1 MIMRQ
6 SGKRRMKNLLLAAAF
21 TAAAASGALV
31 SNVHKGEAWG
41 GWWRPWEPENY
52 WDPVRISWRDTF
64 DPEHYFFGD
73 LSEQGGSVYDYTRI
87 IKSVLFGEKFLHI
100 VENIAEQLG
109 IDIIDRLHLDPMIMN
124 IATSMAGE
132 KQSRATELHSTAQKD
147 LLTESSSFHSYNEGH
162 EAYEAPRNL
171 VRQRKEISASAVKY
185 AQIAESAIADGDR
198 TRETV
203 HRLVEAAANAKGE
216 TELRQIMEQLNA
228 ISVADQSQVTAL
240 LAAKVQL
247 ENDQRQVDLD
257 KEIEWEKQAQDAKII
272 VTDPYNEERAAV
284 SGYEREKPRGF
295 VRFK

>member
-1 MIMRQ
+1 MANRFGKH
-6 SGKRRMKNLLLAAAF
+6 GKRVLLITAF
-21 TAAAASGALV
+21 TVAASAGALV

-41 GWWRPWEPENY
+41 WWGPWEPENY
-52 WDPVRISWRDTF
+52 WDPIRISWRDTF
-64 DPEHYFFGD
+64 DPGHYFLGD
-73 LSEQGGSVYDYTRI
+73 LSGQGGSVYDYTRI

-162 EAYEAPRNL
+162 EAYDAPRNL
-171 VRQRKEISASAVKY
+171 VRQRQEISASAAKY

-203 HRLVEAAANAKGE
+203 HRLMEAAANAKGE

-284 SGYEREKPRGF
+284 SGYDREKPRGF

>member
-1 MIMRQ
+1 MANRF
-6 SGKRRMKNLLLAAAF
+6 GKYGKNLLLIAAF
-21 TAAAASGALV
+21 TAAAASGALL
-31 SNVHKGEAWG
+31 SNVHQGEAWG
-41 GWWRPWEPENY
+41 GWWGPWEPENY
-52 WDPVRISWRDTF
+52 WDPIRISWRDTF
-64 DPEHYFFGD
+64 DPGHYFLGD
-73 LSEQGGSVYDYTRI
+73 LSGQGGSVYDYTRI

-124 IATSMAGE
+124 IATNMAGE
-132 KQSRATELHSTAQKD
+132 KQNRATELHSTAQKD

-162 EAYEAPRNL
+162 EAYDAPRNL
-171 VRQRKEISASAVKY
+171 VRQRQEISASAVKY

-203 HRLVEAAANAKGE
+203 HRLMEAAANAKGE

-284 SGYEREKPRGF
+284 SGYDREKPRGF

>member
-1 MIMRQ
+1 MANRFGKH
-6 SGKRRMKNLLLAAAF
+6 GKRVLLITAF
-21 TAAAASGALV
+21 TVAASAGALV

-41 GWWRPWEPENY
+41 WWGPWEPENY
-52 WDPVRISWRDTF
+52 WDPIRISWRDTF
-64 DPEHYFFGD
+64 DPGHYFLGD
-73 LSEQGGSVYDYTRI
+73 LSGQGGSVYDYTRI

-124 IATSMAGE
+124 IATNMAGE
-132 KQSRATELHSTAQKD
+132 KQNRATELHSTAQKD

-162 EAYEAPRNL
+162 EAYDAPRNL
-171 VRQRKEISASAVKY
+171 VRQRQEISVSAVKY

-203 HRLVEAAANAKGE
+203 HRLMEAAANAKGE

-284 SGYEREKPRGF
+284 SGYDREKPRGF

>member
-1 MIMRQ
+1 MANRF
-6 SGKRRMKNLLLAAAF
+6 GKQGRRVLLIAAF
-21 TAAAASGALV
+21 TVAASAGALV

-41 GWWRPWEPENY
+41 WWGPWEPENY
-52 WDPVRISWRDTF
+52 WDPIRISWRDTF
-64 DPEHYFFGD
+64 DPEHYFLGD
-73 LSEQGGSVYDYTRI
+73 LSGQGGSVYDYTRI

-162 EAYEAPRNL
+162 EAYDAPRNL
-171 VRQRKEISASAVKY
+171 VRQRQEISASAAKY

-203 HRLVEAAANAKGE
+203 HRLMEAAANAKGE
-216 TELRQIMEQLNA
+216 TELR
-228 ISVADQSQVTAL
+228 DQ
-240 LAAKVQL
+240 
-247 ENDQRQVDLD
+247 
-257 KEIEWEKQAQDAKII
+257 
-272 VTDPYNEERAAV
+272 
-284 SGYEREKPRGF
+284 
-295 VRFK
+295 

>member
-41 GWWRPWEPENY
+41 GWWGPWEPENY
-52 WDPVRISWRDTF
+52 WDPIRISWRDTF
-64 DPEHYFFGD
+64 DPGHYFLGD
-73 LSEQGGSVYDYTRI
+73 LSGQGGSVYDYTRI

-132 KQSRATELHSTAQKD
+132 KQNRAVELHSTAQKD

-162 EAYEAPRNL
+162 EAYDAPRNL
-171 VRQRKEISASAVKY
+171 VRQRQEISASAAKY

-203 HRLVEAAANAKGE
+203 HRLMEAAANAKGE

-284 SGYEREKPRGF
+284 SGYDREKPRGF

>member
-1 MIMRQ
+1 MANRFGKH
-6 SGKRRMKNLLLAAAF
+6 GKRVLLITAF
-21 TAAAASGALV
+21 TVAASAGALV

-41 GWWRPWEPENY
+41 WWGPWEPENY
-52 WDPVRISWRDTF
+52 WDPIRISWRDTF
-64 DPEHYFFGD
+64 DPGHYFLGD
-73 LSEQGGSVYDYTRI
+73 LSGQGGSVYDYTRI

-124 IATSMAGE
+124 IATNMAGE
-132 KQSRATELHSTAQKD
+132 KQNRATELHSTAQKD

-162 EAYEAPRNL
+162 EAYDAPRNL
-171 VRQRKEISASAVKY
+171 VRQRQEISASAVKY

-203 HRLVEAAANAKGE
+203 HRLMEAAANAKGE

-284 SGYEREKPRGF
+284 SGYDREKPRGF

>member
-1 MIMRQ
+1 MANRFGKH
-6 SGKRRMKNLLLAAAF
+6 GKRVLLITAF
-21 TAAAASGALV
+21 TVAASAGALV

-41 GWWRPWEPENY
+41 WWGPWEPENY
-52 WDPVRISWRDTF
+52 WDPIRISWRDTF
-64 DPEHYFFGD
+64 DPGHYFLGD
-73 LSEQGGSVYDYTRI
+73 LSGQGGSVYDYTRI

-162 EAYEAPRNL
+162 EAYDAPRNL
-171 VRQRKEISASAVKY
+171 MRQRQEISASAAKY

-203 HRLVEAAANAKGE
+203 HRLMEAAANAKGE

>member
-1 MIMRQ
+1 MANRFGKH
-6 SGKRRMKNLLLAAAF
+6 GKRVLLITAF
-21 TAAAASGALV
+21 TVAASAGALV

-41 GWWRPWEPENY
+41 WWGPWEPENY
-52 WDPVRISWRDTF
+52 WDPIRISWRDTF
-64 DPEHYFFGD
+64 DPGHYFLGD
-73 LSEQGGSVYDYTRI
+73 LSGQGGSVYDYTRI

-147 LLTESSSFHSYNEGH
+147 LLTESTSFHSSTEGH
-162 EAYEAPRNL
+162 EAYDAPRNL
-171 VRQRKEISASAVKY
+171 VRQRQEISASAAKY

-203 HRLVEAAANAKGE
+203 HRLMEAAANAKGE

-228 ISVADQSQVTAL
+228 LSVADQSQVTAL

>member
-1 MIMRQ
+1 MANRFGKQ
-6 SGKRRMKNLLLAAAF
+6 GKRVLLIVAF
-21 TAAAASGALV
+21 TVAASAGGLV

-41 GWWRPWEPENY
+41 DWWGPWEPENY

-64 DPEHYFFGD
+64 DPAHYFFRD
-73 LSEQGGSVYDYTRI
+73 LEGQGGSVYDYTRI

-109 IDIIDRLHLDPMIMN
+109 IDIINKIPLDPMIMHL
-124 IATSMAGE
+124 ATGLTEE
-132 KQSRATELHSTAQKD
+132 KQSRAAELHNTMQKD
-147 LLTESSSFHSYNEGH
+147 LLTESNAFHSYNEGH
-162 EAYEAPRNL
+162 EDYDAPRNR
-171 VRQRKEISASAVKY
+171 VRQRKEISASAAKY
-185 AQIAESAIADGDR
+185 VQIAEAAIADNDN

-228 ISVADQSQVTAL
+228 LSVADQSQVTAL

-247 ENDQRQVDLD
+247 ENDQRQVQLD
-257 KEIEWEKQAQDAKII
+257 EEVEREKQAQNAKII
-272 VTDPYNEERAAV
+272 VTDPYNEERAAA

>member
-1 MIMRQ
+1 MANRFGKH
-6 SGKRRMKNLLLAAAF
+6 GKRVLLIAAF
-21 TAAAASGALV
+21 TVAASAGALV

-41 GWWRPWEPENY
+41 WWGPWEPENY
-52 WDPVRISWRDTF
+52 WDPIRISWRDTF
-64 DPEHYFFGD
+64 DPGHYFLGD
-73 LSEQGGSVYDYTRI
+73 LSGQGGSVYDYTRI

>member
-1 MIMRQ
+1 MANRFGKH
-6 SGKRRMKNLLLAAAF
+6 GKRVLLITAF
-21 TAAAASGALV
+21 TVAASAGALV

-41 GWWRPWEPENY
+41 WWGPWEPENY
-52 WDPVRISWRDTF
+52 WDPIRISWRDTF
-64 DPEHYFFGD
+64 DPGHYFLGD
-73 LSEQGGSVYDYTRI
+73 LSGQGGSVYDYTRI

-147 LLTESSSFHSYNEGH
+147 LLTESTSFHSYNEGH
-162 EAYEAPRNL
+162 EAYDAPRNL
-171 VRQRKEISASAVKY
+171 VRQRQEISASAAKY

-203 HRLVEAAANAKGE
+203 HRLMEAAANAKGE

-284 SGYEREKPRGF
+284 SGYDREKPRGF

>member
-1 MIMRQ
+1 MANRFGKH
-6 SGKRRMKNLLLAAAF
+6 GKRVLLITAF
-21 TAAAASGALV
+21 TVAASAGGLV

-41 GWWRPWEPENY
+41 WWGPWEPENY
-52 WDPVRISWRDTF
+52 WDPIRISWRDTF
-64 DPEHYFFGD
+64 DPGHYFLGD
-73 LSEQGGSVYDYTRI
+73 LSGQGGSVYDYTRI

-124 IATSMAGE
+124 IATNMAGE
-132 KQSRATELHSTAQKD
+132 KQNRATELHSAAQKD

-228 ISVADQSQVTAL
+228 ISVADQSQLTAL

>member
-1 MIMRQ
+1 MANRFGKH
-6 SGKRRMKNLLLAAAF
+6 GKRVLLITAF
-21 TAAAASGALV
+21 TVAASAGALV

-41 GWWRPWEPENY
+41 WWGPWEPENY
-52 WDPVRISWRDTF
+52 WDPIRISWRDTF
-64 DPEHYFFGD
+64 DPGHYFLGD
-73 LSEQGGSVYDYTRI
+73 LSGQGGSVYDYTRI

-124 IATSMAGE
+124 IATNMAGE
-132 KQSRATELHSTAQKD
+132 KQNRATELHSTAQKD

-162 EAYEAPRNL
+162 EAYDAPRNL
-171 VRQRKEISASAVKY
+171 VRQRQEISTSAVKY

-203 HRLVEAAANAKGE
+203 HRLMEAAANAKGE

-284 SGYEREKPRGF
+284 SGYDREKPRGF

>member
-1 MIMRQ
+1 M
-6 SGKRRMKNLLLAAAF
+6 
-21 TAAAASGALV
+21 
-31 SNVHKGEAWG
+31 
-41 GWWRPWEPENY
+41 
-52 WDPVRISWRDTF
+52 
-64 DPEHYFFGD
+64 GD
-73 LSEQGGSVYDYTRI
+73 LSGQGGSVYDYTRI

-147 LLTESSSFHSYNEGH
+147 LLTESTSFHSYNEGH
-162 EAYEAPRNL
+162 EAYDAPRNL
-171 VRQRKEISASAVKY
+171 VRQRQEISASAAKY

-203 HRLVEAAANAKGE
+203 HRLMEAAANAKGE

-228 ISVADQSQVTAL
+228 LSVADQSQVTAL

>member
-1 MIMRQ
+1 MANRF
-6 SGKRRMKNLLLAAAF
+6 GKQGRRVLLIAAF
-21 TAAAASGALV
+21 TVAASAGALV

-41 GWWRPWEPENY
+41 WWGPWEPENY
-52 WDPVRISWRDTF
+52 WDPIRISWRDTF
-64 DPEHYFFGD
+64 DPGHYFLGD
-73 LSEQGGSVYDYTRI
+73 LSGQGGSVYDYTRI

-162 EAYEAPRNL
+162 EAYDAPRNL
-171 VRQRKEISASAVKY
+171 VRQRQEISASAAKY

-203 HRLVEAAANAKGE
+203 HRLMEAAANAKGE

>member
-1 MIMRQ
+1 MANRFGKH
-6 SGKRRMKNLLLAAAF
+6 GKRVLLITAF
-21 TAAAASGALV
+21 TVAASAGALV

-41 GWWRPWEPENY
+41 WWGPWEPENY
-52 WDPVRISWRDTF
+52 WDPIRISWRDTF
-64 DPEHYFFGD
+64 DPGHYFLGD
-73 LSEQGGSVYDYTRI
+73 LSGQGGSVYDYTRI

-124 IATSMAGE
+124 IATNMAGE
-132 KQSRATELHSTAQKD
+132 KQNRATELHSTAQKD

-162 EAYEAPRNL
+162 EAYDAPRNL
-171 VRQRKEISASAVKY
+171 VRQRQDISASAVKY

-203 HRLVEAAANAKGE
+203 HRLMEAAANAKGE

-284 SGYEREKPRGF
+284 SGYDREKPRGF

>member
-1 MIMRQ
+1 MANRFGKH
-6 SGKRRMKNLLLAAAF
+6 GKRVLLITAF
-21 TAAAASGALV
+21 TVAASAGALV

-41 GWWRPWEPENY
+41 WWGPWEPENY
-52 WDPVRISWRDTF
+52 WDPIRISWRDTF
-64 DPEHYFFGD
+64 DPGHYFLGD
-73 LSEQGGSVYDYTRI
+73 LSGQGGSVYDYTRI

-124 IATSMAGE
+124 IATNMAGE
-132 KQSRATELHSTAQKD
+132 KQNRATELHSAAQKD

-162 EAYEAPRNL
+162 EAYDAPRNL
-171 VRQRKEISASAVKY
+171 VRQRQEISASAAKY

-203 HRLVEAAANAKGE
+203 HRLMEAAANAKGE

-284 SGYEREKPRGF
+284 SGYDREKPRGF

>member
-1 MIMRQ
+1 
-6 SGKRRMKNLLLAAAF
+6 
-21 TAAAASGALV
+21 
-31 SNVHKGEAWG
+31 
-41 GWWRPWEPENY
+41 
-52 WDPVRISWRDTF
+52 
-64 DPEHYFFGD
+64 
-73 LSEQGGSVYDYTRI
+73 
-87 IKSVLFGEKFLHI
+87 
-100 VENIAEQLG
+100 
-109 IDIIDRLHLDPMIMN
+109 MN

-203 HRLVEAAANAKGE
+203 HRLMEAAANAKGE

-284 SGYEREKPRGF
+284 SGYDREKPRGF

>member
-1 MIMRQ
+1 MANRFGKH
-6 SGKRRMKNLLLAAAF
+6 GKRVLLITAF
-21 TAAAASGALV
+21 TVAASAGALV

-41 GWWRPWEPENY
+41 WWGPWEPENY
-52 WDPVRISWRDTF
+52 WDPIRISWRDTF
-64 DPEHYFFGD
+64 DPGHYFLGD
-73 LSEQGGSVYDYTRI
+73 LSGQGGSVYDYTRI

-132 KQSRATELHSTAQKD
+132 KQNRATELHSTAQKD

-162 EAYEAPRNL
+162 EAYDAPRNL
-171 VRQRKEISASAVKY
+171 VRQRQEISASAVKY

-203 HRLVEAAANAKGE
+203 HRLMEAAANAKGE

-284 SGYEREKPRGF
+284 SGYDREKPRGF

>member
-1 MIMRQ
+1 MANRFGKH
-6 SGKRRMKNLLLAAAF
+6 GKRVLLITAF
-21 TAAAASGALV
+21 TVAASAGALV

-41 GWWRPWEPENY
+41 WWGPWEPENY
-52 WDPVRISWRDTF
+52 WDPIRISWRDTF
-64 DPEHYFFGD
+64 DPGHYFLGD
-73 LSEQGGSVYDYTRI
+73 LSGQGGSVYDYTRI

-132 KQSRATELHSTAQKD
+132 KQNRATELHSAAQKD

-162 EAYEAPRNL
+162 EAYDAPRNL
-171 VRQRKEISASAVKY
+171 VRQRQEISASAAKY

-203 HRLVEAAANAKGE
+203 HRLMEAAANAKGE

-272 VTDPYNEERAAV
+272 VTDPYNEERAAA

>member
-41 GWWRPWEPENY
+41 GWWGPWEPENY
-52 WDPVRISWRDTF
+52 WDPIRISLRDTF
-64 DPEHYFFGD
+64 DPGHYFLGD
-73 LSEQGGSVYDYTRI
+73 LSGQGGSVYDYTRI

-132 KQSRATELHSTAQKD
+132 KQNRAVELHSTAQKD

-162 EAYEAPRNL
+162 EAYDAPRNL
-171 VRQRKEISASAVKY
+171 VRQRQEISASAVKY

-203 HRLVEAAANAKGE
+203 HRLMEAAANAKGE

>member
-1 MIMRQ
+1 MANRFGKH
-6 SGKRRMKNLLLAAAF
+6 GKRVLLITAF
-21 TAAAASGALV
+21 TVAASVGALV

-41 GWWRPWEPENY
+41 WWGPWEPENY
-52 WDPVRISWRDTF
+52 WDPIRISWRDTF
-64 DPEHYFFGD
+64 DPGHYFLGD
-73 LSEQGGSVYDYTRI
+73 LSGQGGSVYDYTRI

-124 IATSMAGE
+124 IATNMAGE
-132 KQSRATELHSTAQKD
+132 KQNRATELHSTAQKD

-162 EAYEAPRNL
+162 EAYDAPRNL
-171 VRQRKEISASAVKY
+171 VRQRQEISASAVKY

-203 HRLVEAAANAKGE
+203 HRLREAAANAKGE

-284 SGYEREKPRGF
+284 SGYDREKPRGF

>member
-1 MIMRQ
+1 M
-6 SGKRRMKNLLLAAAF
+6 
-21 TAAAASGALV
+21 
-31 SNVHKGEAWG
+31 
-41 GWWRPWEPENY
+41 
-52 WDPVRISWRDTF
+52 
-64 DPEHYFFGD
+64 GD
-73 LSEQGGSVYDYTRI
+73 LSGQGGSVYDYTRI

-124 IATSMAGE
+124 IATNMAGE
-132 KQSRATELHSTAQKD
+132 KQNRATELHSTAQKD

-162 EAYEAPRNL
+162 EAYDAPRNL
-171 VRQRKEISASAVKY
+171 VRQRQEISASAVKY

-203 HRLVEAAANAKGE
+203 HRLMEAAANAKGE

-284 SGYEREKPRGF
+284 SGYDREKPRGF

>member
-1 MIMRQ
+1 MANRFGKH
-6 SGKRRMKNLLLAAAF
+6 GKRVLLITAF
-21 TAAAASGALV
+21 TVAASAGALV

-41 GWWRPWEPENY
+41 WWGPWEPENY
-52 WDPVRISWRDTF
+52 WDPIRISWRDTF
-64 DPEHYFFGD
+64 DPGHYFLGD
-73 LSEQGGSVYDYTRI
+73 LSGQGGSVYDYTRI

-132 KQSRATELHSTAQKD
+132 KQNRATELHSTAQKD

-162 EAYEAPRNL
+162 EAYDAPRNL
-171 VRQRKEISASAVKY
+171 VRQRQEISASAAKY

-203 HRLVEAAANAKGE
+203 HRLMEAAANAKGE

-284 SGYEREKPRGF
+284 SGYDREKPRGF

>member
-1 MIMRQ
+1 MANRFGKH
-6 SGKRRMKNLLLAAAF
+6 GKRVLLITAF
-21 TAAAASGALV
+21 TVAASAGALV

-41 GWWRPWEPENY
+41 WWGPWEPENY
-52 WDPVRISWRDTF
+52 WDPIRISWRDTF
-64 DPEHYFFGD
+64 DPGHYFLGD
-73 LSEQGGSVYDYTRI
+73 LSGQGGSVYDYTRI

-132 KQSRATELHSTAQKD
+132 KQNRATELHSTAQKD

-162 EAYEAPRNL
+162 EAYDAPRNL
-171 VRQRKEISASAVKY
+171 MRQRQEISASAVKY

-203 HRLVEAAANAKGE
+203 HRLMEAAANAKGE

>member
-1 MIMRQ
+1 MANRFGKH
-6 SGKRRMKNLLLAAAF
+6 GKRVLLITAF
-21 TAAAASGALV
+21 TVAASAGALV

-41 GWWRPWEPENY
+41 WWGPWEPENY
-52 WDPVRISWRDTF
+52 WDPIRISWRDTF
-64 DPEHYFFGD
+64 DPGHYFLGD
-73 LSEQGGSVYDYTRI
+73 LSGQGGSVYDYTRI

-132 KQSRATELHSTAQKD
+132 KQNRAVELHSTAQKD

-162 EAYEAPRNL
+162 EAYDAPRNL
-171 VRQRKEISASAVKY
+171 VRQRQEISASAAKY

-203 HRLVEAAANAKGE
+203 HRLMEAAANAKGE

-284 SGYEREKPRGF
+284 SGYDREKPRGF